1 MNVEIIEQLEHA
13 FEGLDIMEQDVQL
26 VFVILDGSHKNIC
39 YDGQDIIN
47 ILLYKHCQQY
57 DSK

>member
-26 VFVILDGSHKNIC
+26 IFVILDGSDKNIC